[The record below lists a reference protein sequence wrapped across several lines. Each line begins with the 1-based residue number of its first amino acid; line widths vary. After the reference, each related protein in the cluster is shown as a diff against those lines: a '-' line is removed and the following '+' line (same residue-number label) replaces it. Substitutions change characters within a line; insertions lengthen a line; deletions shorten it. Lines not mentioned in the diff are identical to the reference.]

1 MSLCKTR
8 NLDEDE
14 PPKGPI
20 NDIIKMKDEANENI
34 QKSNKEKK
42 KKVSIPKDS
51 IYKEDENQIKKEK
64 EKEKVEIINTDI
76 PIENTNEENNKTNPN
91 DSTNELIKENED
103 NNINNENQKKEN
115 KLYIYAR
122 CWERQ
127 LYWKELTET
136 LYPDQ
141 KFLSQVIEQDVF
153 VSSLLLKSNSKS
165 SNNERIVLTFLAE
178 SSITLPVIVSK
189 KENTNPNVRKTSAK
203 DKKGKK
209 AKKTPV
215 EEKKEENEG
224 VDERCFK
231 RKMII
236 GNCKLDDNKLE
247 KNGNY
252 EVIMDKD
259 CPYFTCDNPKGSV
272 NSGQELVIT
281 FGYKKPERDPL
292 IKDIECLKGV
302 GMWVESTN
310 EIKINGGYIEGNTQD
325 NVSVF
330 VILRAYVE
338 QI

>member
-1 MSLCKTR
+1 
-8 NLDEDE
+8 
-14 PPKGPI
+14 
-20 NDIIKMKDEANENI
+20 
-34 QKSNKEKK
+34 
-42 KKVSIPKDS
+42 
-51 IYKEDENQIKKEK
+51 
-64 EKEKVEIINTDI
+64 
-76 PIENTNEENNKTNPN
+76 
-91 DSTNELIKENED
+91 
-103 NNINNENQKKEN
+103 
-115 KLYIYAR
+115 
-122 CWERQ
+122 
-127 LYWKELTET
+127 
-136 LYPDQ
+136 
-141 KFLSQVIEQDVF
+141 LSQVIEQDVF
-153 VSSLLLKSNSKS
+153 VYSLLLKSNSKS
-165 SNNERIVLTFLAE
+165 SNNERIVLTFLPE

-189 KENTNPNVRKTSAK
+189 KENINPNQSPKKGSAK
-203 DKKGKK
+203 DKKGGKK
-209 AKKTPV
+209 VKKPVV

-231 RKMII
+231 RKIII

-281 FGYKKPERDPL
+281 FGYKKPDRDPL

-310 EIKINGGYIEGNTQD
+310 EVKINGGYIEGSTQD
-325 NVSVF
+325 NISVF

>member
-1 MSLCKTR
+1 M
-8 NLDEDE
+8 
-14 PPKGPI
+14 
-20 NDIIKMKDEANENI
+20 
-34 QKSNKEKK
+34 
-42 KKVSIPKDS
+42 
-51 IYKEDENQIKKEK
+51 
-64 EKEKVEIINTDI
+64 
-76 PIENTNEENNKTNPN
+76 
-91 DSTNELIKENED
+91 
-103 NNINNENQKKEN
+103 
-115 KLYIYAR
+115 
-122 CWERQ
+122 
-127 LYWKELTET
+127 
-136 LYPDQ
+136 
-141 KFLSQVIEQDVF
+141 SQVIEQDVF
-153 VSSLLLKSNSKS
+153 VSSLLLKSNTKS
-165 SNNERIVLTFLAE
+165 SNNERIVLTFLPE

-189 KENTNPNVRKTSAK
+189 KEKEKENVNPNPKKGSAK

-209 AKKTPV
+209 AKKV
-215 EEKKEENEG
+215 VAEEKKEEENEG

-231 RKMII
+231 RKIII

-259 CPYFTCDNPKGSV
+259 CPYFTCDNPKGGV

-310 EIKINGGYIEGNTQD
+310 EVKINGGYIEGSTQD
-325 NVSVF
+325 NISVF

>member
-1 MSLCKTR
+1 ML
-8 NLDEDE
+8 
-14 PPKGPI
+14 G
-20 NDIIKMKDEANENI
+20 
-34 QKSNKEKK
+34 KE
-42 KKVSIPKDS
+42 
-51 IYKEDENQIKKEK
+51 
-64 EKEKVEIINTDI
+64 
-76 PIENTNEENNKTNPN
+76 
-91 DSTNELIKENED
+91 
-103 NNINNENQKKEN
+103 
-115 KLYIYAR
+115 
-122 CWERQ
+122 

-136 LYPDQ
+136 KYPDE

-153 VSSLLLKSNSKS
+153 VHSLLLKSNSKS
-165 SNNERIVLTFLAE
+165 SNNERIVLTFLPE

-189 KENTNPNVRKTSAK
+189 KENVNPNQGPKKGSAK

-209 AKKTPV
+209 VKKPVV
-215 EEKKEENEG
+215 EEKKEETEG

-231 RKMII
+231 RKIII

-281 FGYKKPERDPL
+281 FGYKKPDRDPL

-310 EIKINGGYIEGNTQD
+310 EVKINGGYIEGSTQD
-325 NVSVF
+325 NISVF

>member
-1 MSLCKTR
+1 M
-8 NLDEDE
+8 
-14 PPKGPI
+14 
-20 NDIIKMKDEANENI
+20 
-34 QKSNKEKK
+34 
-42 KKVSIPKDS
+42 
-51 IYKEDENQIKKEK
+51 
-64 EKEKVEIINTDI
+64 
-76 PIENTNEENNKTNPN
+76 
-91 DSTNELIKENED
+91 
-103 NNINNENQKKEN
+103 
-115 KLYIYAR
+115 
-122 CWERQ
+122 
-127 LYWKELTET
+127 
-136 LYPDQ
+136 
-141 KFLSQVIEQDVF
+141 SQVIEQDVF

-165 SNNERIVLTFLAE
+165 SNNERIVLTFLPE

-189 KENTNPNVRKTSAK
+189 KEKEKENVNPNPKKGSAK

-209 AKKTPV
+209 AKKSIV

-231 RKMII
+231 RKIII

-259 CPYFTCDNPKGSV
+259 CPYFTCDNPKGGV

-281 FGYKKPERDPL
+281 FGYKKPERDAL

-310 EIKINGGYIEGNTQD
+310 EVKINGGYIEGNTQD
-325 NVSVF
+325 NISIY

>member
-1 MSLCKTR
+1 
-8 NLDEDE
+8 
-14 PPKGPI
+14 
-20 NDIIKMKDEANENI
+20 MK
-34 QKSNKEKK
+34 K
-42 KKVSIPKDS
+42 
-51 IYKEDENQIKKEK
+51 
-64 EKEKVEIINTDI
+64 
-76 PIENTNEENNKTNPN
+76 
-91 DSTNELIKENED
+91 
-103 NNINNENQKKEN
+103 
-115 KLYIYAR
+115 
-122 CWERQ
+122 
-127 LYWKELTET
+127 
-136 LYPDQ
+136 
-141 KFLSQVIEQDVF
+141 
-153 VSSLLLKSNSKS
+153 
-165 SNNERIVLTFLAE
+165 
-178 SSITLPVIVSK
+178 
-189 KENTNPNVRKTSAK
+189 
-203 DKKGKK
+203 
-209 AKKTPV
+209 
-215 EEKKEENEG
+215 KKEENEG